1 MKRQLKT
8 VAALAAAAAMTMA
21 SVMTASA
28 ATWKQDMKGWWVEN
42 EDGSY
47 LTNQWYQ
54 SPASGLW
61 YYMGADGYMLTNTT
75 TPDGYFVNADGA
87 WVENEAVSNQPVI
100 TDGESVGE
108 SDFIVNGENLIW
120 DWDVDSDTWF
130 FQWYAEGDGEGDNI
144 TTYRGISFKSN
155 REDVTNAYGKAPVTV
170 SGITAENDTLY
181 NYYLQN
187 DNSAIFLS
195 LGQASYI
202 QYPLDASSMY
212 VGDWA
217 NYDIRFY
224 FDSNDK
230 VVCIAYM
237 RNAASIGS

>member
-28 ATWKQDMKGWWVEN
+28 ADWKQDTKGWRVEN

-61 YYMGADGYMLTNTT
+61 YYMGADVYMLTNTT

-120 DWDVDSDTWF
+120 DWDVDGDAWF
-130 FQWYAEGDGEGDNI
+130 FQWYAEGDGDSI

-170 SGITAENDTLY
+170 SGIAAENDTLY

-187 DNSAIFLS
+187 DNSATFLS

-212 VGDWA
+212 VGEWA

-237 RNAASIGS
+237 RNTANIGS

>member
-1 MKRQLKT
+1 MKKELRT
-8 VAALAAAAAMTMA
+8 VAAVAAAAAMTMA
-21 SVMTASA
+21 FVMTASA
-28 ATWKQDMKGWWVEN
+28 AAWKQDAKGWWVEN

-54 SPASGLW
+54 SPESGLW
-61 YYMGADGYMLTNTT
+61 YYMGADGYMLTNAT
-75 TPDGYFVNADGA
+75 TPDGYQVNADGVWA
-87 WVENEAVSNQPVI
+87 QNEAVSNQPVI
-100 TDGESVGE
+100 TDGASLVD

-120 DWDVDSDTWF
+120 DWDVDSDNWF
-130 FQWYAEGDGEGDNI
+130 FQWYSEEDGDNI
-144 TTYRGISFKSN
+144 TTNRGISFKSN

-230 VVCIAYM
+230 VICIAYM
-237 RNAASIGS
+237 RNTSSIGS